1 MFVDRQVHP
10 MVKILNYMY
19 EKELRPVELLRSMD
33 KTVSFKLTKDEFLKR
48 CQVGLTVVLQLL
60 KTVTVDNELYAL
72 LSILYTG
79 KKLVYS
85 HHILMV
91 L

>member
-48 CQVGLTVVLQLL
+48 CQVGLTVGL
-60 KTVTVDNELYAL
+60 
-72 LSILYTG
+72 
-79 KKLVYS
+79 
-85 HHILMV
+85 
-91 L
+91 

>member
-1 MFVDRQVHP
+1 MFVDREVHP

-48 CQVGLTVVLQLL
+48 CQVGLTVGLL
-60 KTVTVDNELYAL
+60 LLETVTVHNELYAL

-79 KKLVYS
+79 KEL
-85 HHILMV
+85 
-91 L
+91 